1 MSILIHS
8 ENAIT
13 FNLFG
18 LTISVYGLL
27 MAVGFIVAYF
37 IANYLFHKNPEFKKD
52 IALELLLIIFPLSI
66 IGARVYYCV
75 FSETSFTFLEF
86 LQIWN
91 GGLAIYGGIIGGL
104 IGVII
109 YSLVKK
115 INLLK
120 LTDVIAVVLIL
131 AQAIGRVGCYFGG
144 CCYGIEVTNPN
155 LMWFPL
161 ARIIDG
167 VWVYS
172 TFFYIKE
179 LVEKNGFKSQI
190 IAGIPSFC
198 AVAAKLGMSLALE
211 NEQIHIIP
219 DTDNLEK
226 DFFLSGTLVFMKSGK
241 NLSKLKDFLISHKNQ
256 IKEFGAVSN
265 CGFEDEKIM
274 RSPEELDEKLYLTVV
289 IVKTYF
295 LV

>member
-172 TFFYIKE
+172 TFFYEAIWNALGFIILYFVYNKTKQNGLTTGAYLAFYGFGRFFIEILRGDSLYIGSIKVSM
-179 LVEKNGFKSQI
+179 LLSAILFI
-190 IAGIPSFC
+190 IGVVIIILSF
-198 AVAAKLGMSLALE
+198 VYNKKRQN
-211 NEQIHIIP
+211 NEQKQ
-219 DTDNLEK
+219 N
-226 DFFLSGTLVFMKSGK
+226 S
-241 NLSKLKDFLISHKNQ
+241 
-256 IKEFGAVSN
+256 
-265 CGFEDEKIM
+265 
-274 RSPEELDEKLYLTVV
+274 
-289 IVKTYF
+289 
-295 LV
+295 

>member
-1 MSILIHS
+1 MKGILYGIGVGIGTSSGLSI
-8 ENAIT
+8 N
-13 FNLFG
+13 
-18 LTISVYGLL
+18 
-27 MAVGFIVAYF
+27 
-37 IANYLFHKNPEFKKD
+37 
-52 IALELLLIIFPLSI
+52 ALETI
-66 IGARVYYCV
+66 
-75 FSETSFTFLEF
+75 
-86 LQIWN
+86 
-91 GGLAIYGGIIGGL
+91 
-104 IGVII
+104 
-109 YSLVKK
+109 KK
-115 INLLK
+115 C
-120 LTDVIAVVLIL
+120 DVIFFPNKSRADCRAYQIVNSYLNELETKKLCFCDFPMTKDEKSL
-131 AQAIGRVGCYFGG
+131 AQAWEKCAGMICEDLKEKNVAFLTIGD
-144 CCYGIEVTNPN
+144 PS
-155 LMWFPL
+155 L
-161 ARIIDG
+161 
-167 VWVYS
+167 YS

-274 RSPEELDEKLYLTVV
+274 LSPEELDEKLYLTVV
-289 IVKTYF
+289 IVKKND
-295 LV
+295 